1 MLPISIVDNPGFRE
15 YINYID
21 PSFTI
26 PSRKTI
32 KDTSLPKM
40 KEAVETKITNILKT
54 IKHPNVC
61 TDLWSD
67 ATARPFNGFVF
78 QGIDDDWNL
87 KTITSAFDYIEGIIH
102 RKCIVKVYKNRFC
115 TFKVDIRVLILKKIM
130 IE

>member
-1 MLPISIVDNPGFRE
+1 
-15 YINYID
+15 
-21 PSFTI
+21 
-26 PSRKTI
+26 
-32 KDTSLPKM
+32 M
-40 KEAVETKITNILKT
+40 KEAVETKITNILKF

-67 ATARPFNGFVF
+67 ATARPLYGFVF

-102 RKCIVKVYKNRFC
+102 RKCIVKVYKNRFY

-130 IE
+130 ME